1 MEKMEKIK
9 IGKIVSAVGLKGE
22 VKIYSYAGSKERYE
36 SLARLIVAAPGR
48 GASDERDSVPAPGR
62 GAADERS
69 SAPGPGRG
77 EKEYA
82 IENVRYQ
89 KEMVIVKLAGV
100 SDRNQAEALRES
112 EVFITED
119 DLEELPADTFYIRD
133 LLGCRVL
140 EAESGRELGTL
151 SDVIQNSAH
160 DLYQVELADGRQAL
174 IPAVGQFIAAVDPA
188 QREIRV
194 RLIPGL
200 LD

>member
-1 MEKMEKIK
+1 MRKMEKIK

-48 GASDERDSVPAPGR
+48 GA
-62 GAADERS
+62 ADERGFTP
-69 SAPGPGRG
+69 APDRG

-100 SDRNQAEALRES
+100 GDRNQAEALRES

-160 DLYQVELADGRQAL
+160 DLYQVDLTDGRQAL
-174 IPAVGQFIAAVDPA
+174 IPAVGQFIAAVDPT

>member
-1 MEKMEKIK
+1 M
-9 IGKIVSAVGLKGE
+9 
-22 VKIYSYAGSKERYE
+22 
-36 SLARLIVAAPGR
+36 
-48 GASDERDSVPAPGR
+48 
-62 GAADERS
+62 
-69 SAPGPGRG
+69 
-77 EKEYA
+77 
-82 IENVRYQ
+82 
-89 KEMVIVKLAGV
+89 IVKLAGV
-100 SDRNQAEALRES
+100 GDRNQAEALRES

-160 DLYQVELADGRQAL
+160 DLYQVDLTDGRQAL

>member
-1 MEKMEKIK
+1 MRKMEKIQ

-36 SLARLIVAAPGR
+36 SLARLIVAT
-48 GASDERDSVPAPGR
+48 
-62 GAADERS
+62 
-69 SAPGPGRG
+69 PGPG

-100 SDRNQAEALRES
+100 DDRNQAEALRES

-160 DLYQVELADGRQAL
+160 DLYQVDLTDGRQAL

>member
-1 MEKMEKIK
+1 MRKMEKIK

-36 SLARLIVAAPGR
+36 SLARLIVAT
-48 GASDERDSVPAPGR
+48 
-62 GAADERS
+62 
-69 SAPGPGRG
+69 PGPGRG

-100 SDRNQAEALRES
+100 GDRNQAEALRES

-160 DLYQVELADGRQAL
+160 DLYQVDLTDGRQAL

>member
-1 MEKMEKIK
+1 MRKMEKIK

-36 SLARLIVAAPGR
+36 SLARLIVAAPG
-48 GASDERDSVPAPGR
+48 PGR
-62 GAADERS
+62 RVADERGFTP
-69 SAPGPGRG
+69 APGRG

-100 SDRNQAEALRES
+100 GDRNQAEALRES

-160 DLYQVELADGRQAL
+160 DLYQVDLTDGRQAL

>member
-1 MEKMEKIK
+1 MRKMEKIQ

-36 SLARLIVAAPGR
+36 SLARLIVAT
-48 GASDERDSVPAPGR
+48 PA
-62 GAADERS
+62 
-69 SAPGPGRG
+69 PGRG

-100 SDRNQAEALRES
+100 GDRNQAEALRES

-160 DLYQVELADGRQAL
+160 DLYQVDLTDGRQAL

>member
-1 MEKMEKIK
+1 MRKMEKIK

-48 GASDERDSVPAPGR
+48 D
-62 GAADERS
+62 AADERS
-69 SAPGPGRG
+69 SAPAPGRG

-100 SDRNQAEALRES
+100 DDRNQAEALRES

>member
-36 SLARLIVAAPGR
+36 SLARLIVAT
-48 GASDERDSVPAPGR
+48 PGR

-100 SDRNQAEALRES
+100 DDRNQAEALRES

-160 DLYQVELADGRQAL
+160 DLYQVDLTDGRQAL

>member
-36 SLARLIVAAPGR
+36 SLARLIVAAPG
-48 GASDERDSVPAPGR
+48 
-62 GAADERS
+62 
-69 SAPGPGRG
+69 PGRG

-100 SDRNQAEALRES
+100 DDRNQAEALRES

-160 DLYQVELADGRQAL
+160 DLYQVELTDGRQAL

>member
-36 SLARLIVAAPGR
+36 SLARLIVA
-48 GASDERDSVPAPGR
+48 
-62 GAADERS
+62 
-69 SAPGPGRG
+69 APGPGRG

-160 DLYQVELADGRQAL
+160 DLYQVELPDGRQAL

>member
-1 MEKMEKIK
+1 MRKMEKIQ

-48 GASDERDSVPAPGR
+48 G
-62 GAADERS
+62 
-69 SAPGPGRG
+69 RG

-100 SDRNQAEALRES
+100 DDRNQAEALRES

-160 DLYQVELADGRQAL
+160 DLYQVDLTDGRQAL
-174 IPAVGQFIAAVDPA
+174 IPAVGQFIAAVDPT

>member
-1 MEKMEKIK
+1 MRKMEKIK

-48 GASDERDSVPAPGR
+48 G
-62 GAADERS
+62 
-69 SAPGPGRG
+69 

-100 SDRNQAEALRES
+100 GDRNQAEALRES

-160 DLYQVELADGRQAL
+160 DLYQVDLTDGRQAL

>member
-1 MEKMEKIK
+1 MRKMEKIK

-36 SLARLIVAAPGR
+36 SLARLIVAT
-48 GASDERDSVPAPGR
+48 
-62 GAADERS
+62 
-69 SAPGPGRG
+69 PGRG

-100 SDRNQAEALRES
+100 DDRNQAEALRES

-160 DLYQVELADGRQAL
+160 DLYQVELTDGRQAL